1 MTTPNPAAR
10 SCSSPFLRGVP
21 LAYIH
26 PPGRRSSSTPGSGA
40 AAAGRAFPLRCHRR
54 VPAPQQLLVHPFS
67 AWKTPGAAASGCVGG
82 EGGTGPGAP
91 RSLQQAA
98 ACPHWGWGP
107 AAPPRPASPGAPLS
121 LSIPPRRYS
130 PSTLSL
136 PQLPMPRRGDGGGV
150 CVGGGDR
157 AGPHPA
163 APPSLS
169 RAPGQPEG
177 LLLAALTPPPPPP
190 PPAPAARMP

>member
-1 MTTPNPAAR
+1 MGYIDYSKSCGSELFLSIPAR
-10 SCSSPFLRGVP
+10 SPARL
-21 LAYIH
+21 H
-26 PPGRRSSSTPGSGA
+26 PST
-40 AAAGRAFPLRCHRR
+40 RAQILLHARLRCHRR

-67 AWKTPGAAASGCVGG
+67 AWKTPGAAASGCVCGG
-82 EGGTGPGAP
+82 GGTGPGAP

-98 ACPHWGWGP
+98 ACPQWGWGP

-121 LSIPPRRYS
+121 ASPPPGVTHPPHS
-130 PSTLSL
+130 PSRSSL
-136 PQLPMPRRGDGGGV
+136 CCRGVMVVVWCVWGGV
-150 CVGGGDR
+150 DR

-190 PPAPAARMP
+190 PVPAPAPAPAARMP